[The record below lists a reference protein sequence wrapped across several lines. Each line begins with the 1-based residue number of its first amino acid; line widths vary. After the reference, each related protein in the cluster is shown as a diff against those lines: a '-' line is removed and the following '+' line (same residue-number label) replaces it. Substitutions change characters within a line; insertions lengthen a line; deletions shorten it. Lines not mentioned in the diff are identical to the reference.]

1 MMFTGM
7 MSRPRNHGQRGP
19 SRRWATVVVVVASG
33 GLAGAWTGRGA
44 AEEPGPADHPHA
56 AAAHGGLIVPI
67 GGHFHV
73 EAVFEKGGMLR
84 LHTLGQD
91 ESIVMPVETQVVRA
105 YARPADGGASEAFT
119 LTADPQPGD
128 GPGTTSRFSGRLPD
142 GLADTPVIVSVPS
155 LAIGRGRFRAA
166 FSSQPAPEP
175 PPAMPAGVSG
185 AEEARLYLE
194 PQGKYTEADIL
205 ANGPLL
211 PAAKF
216 RGVRSVHDFN
226 PRPGDRICPVTRTKA
241 NPAFAWV
248 IDGQTYTFCC
258 PPCIDEF
265 VAAAKERPESI
276 QAADSYVKD
285 PLP

>member
-1 MMFTGM
+1 MFTGM

-33 GLAGAWTGRGA
+33 GLAGAWIGRGA
-44 AEEPGPADHPHA
+44 AEEPG
-56 AAAHGGLIVPI
+56 
-67 GGHFHV
+67 
-73 EAVFEKGGMLR
+73 
-84 LHTLGQD
+84 
-91 ESIVMPVETQVVRA
+91 
-105 YARPADGGASEAFT
+105 PADGGASEAFT

-128 GPGTTSRFSGRLPD
+128 GPGTTSRFSGRLPH

-175 PPAMPAGVSG
+175 PPAMPVGLSG
-185 AEEARLYLE
+185 AEEALLYLE
-194 PQGKYTEADIL
+194 PQGKYTETDIL